1 MVRALQTVSL
11 AGLLGV
17 SACYS
22 PPEPYCGFYCGPNSE
37 CPPAYACTTAGV
49 CRHESAPASVTCGP
63 DAAVGTE
70 DSQQPTDG
78 FGSGD
83 TTAPTLA
90 VATPPPGANNVPKT
104 STITVTF
111 SEPVFDV
118 TQSTFYVYADA
129 LVIDGTIMATG
140 SPPDFATYHY
150 TPSAP
155 LPGNA
160 PVTVVLTSSIHDAV
174 GNALV
179 TPGAGQ
185 LTYTFTTEP

>member
-1 MVRALQTVSL
+1 M
-11 AGLLGV
+11 
-17 SACYS
+17 
-22 PPEPYCGFYCGPNSE
+22 
-37 CPPAYACTTAGV
+37 
-49 CRHESAPASVTCGP
+49 TCGP

-70 DSQQPTDG
+70 DSQQPTDA
-78 FGSGD
+78 FGDGD
-83 TTAPTLA
+83 NTAPTLA
-90 VATPPPGANNVPKT
+90 LATPAPGASNVPRT
-104 STITVTF
+104 SAITAAF

-118 TQSTFYVYADA
+118 TQSSFYVYADA
-129 LVIDGTIMATG
+129 LVVGGTIMATG
-140 SPPDFATYHY
+140 SPPDFKTYQY

-155 LPGNA
+155 LPSNA